1 MLMPSAGC
9 GALEASCGVIGEPG
23 AAGVVGGTGE
33 DTIVPPLTADL
44 DSEDRRGPALGV
56 VQEERERERDAL
68 PRTALL
74 GVAQDDAERF
84 RIGD

>member
-1 MLMPSAGC
+1 MPSAGH
-9 GALEASCGVIGEPG
+9 GALEASRGVIGEPG
-23 AAGVVGGTGE
+23 AAAGVVGGTGE

-44 DSEDRRGPALGV
+44 DSDDRRAPALGV
-56 VQEERERERDAL
+56 VQEERERGRDAL